1 MSLEIGEMA
10 EEEDDHVDG
19 EPVHEVAEAPIDGPR
34 LRVSV
39 DGVHEEGV
47 DVILE
52 KTMTTKLSTGSKLIP
67 WRDLRQYLPIFAKM
81 AYPSWQHY
89 RGKSERHSGN

>member
-52 KTMTTKLSTGSKLIP
+52 ETLTTKLIRYDRIVSMCVPTPKIASTE
-67 WRDLRQYLPIFAKM
+67 F
-81 AYPSWQHY
+81 H
-89 RGKSERHSGN
+89 